1 MPSVLLSLSFLIS
14 CIGLLGICIRRDT
27 FVFLFINIELVLIGL
42 GFGYC
47 MLSYFL
53 VDGSGYLMAL
63 AIITVTAVEAA
74 IGLGLLVLYYNLFQ
88 STTIT
93 QLAYYLRG

>member
-1 MPSVLLSLSFLIS
+1 MPSILIFLSFLIF
-14 CIGLLGICIRRDT
+14 CIGLVGICFRRDT
-27 FVFLFINIELVLIGL
+27 FVFLFINIELVLIGI

-53 VDGSGYLMAL
+53 LDGSGYLMAL

-88 STTIT
+88 STTT
-93 QLAYYLRG
+93 VQLAYYLRG